1 MESPLSFTADA
12 ETGHCG
18 TVNHAGSLNKLNCKF
33 RKISGN
39 LKRIELWRVVC
50 QISLERKLDNDEEH
64 TNPMLIFL
72 YTQTGTIPGASMIQ
86 AFFPSS
92 VFVGSREWD

>member
-1 MESPLSFTADA
+1 MS
-12 ETGHCG
+12 HCG

-33 RKISGN
+33 RKISGI

-50 QISLERKLDNDEEH
+50 QTSLERKLDNDEGH
-64 TNPMLIFL
+64 PNPMLIFL
-72 YTQTGTIPGASMIQ
+72 HTQTGAIPGASMIP
-86 AFFPSS
+86 ALFPFS